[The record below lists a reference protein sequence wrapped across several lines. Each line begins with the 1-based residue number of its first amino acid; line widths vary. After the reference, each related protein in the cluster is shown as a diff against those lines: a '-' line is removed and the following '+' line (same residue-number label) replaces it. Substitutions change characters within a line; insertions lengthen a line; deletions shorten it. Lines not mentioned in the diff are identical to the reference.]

1 MKIEVGKKY
10 RMQDDEKKIFYVLII
25 CKDSD
30 ILKDKKD
37 EFEQDIFCGVTVSN
51 RFNYR
56 GSRLF
61 RFNSNGVRIDLDDEN
76 SNLVS
81 EVKDVD

>member
-1 MKIEVGKKY
+1 VASQCPI
-10 RMQDDEKKIFYVLII
+10 
-25 CKDSD
+25 
-30 ILKDKKD
+30 
-37 EFEQDIFCGVTVSN
+37 